1 MKCYLNKEK
10 KYAIKKISLNG
21 RIVMNEQWKTIICDF
36 LKLKSIEAF
45 HIDVFFNGKEY
56 MRDIAEAFYEN
67 NTLTSFTVRNSV
79 RHERDVFVDV
89 LNELLYEKNIPR
101 KEVFTKIRLYK
112 LL

>member
-1 MKCYLNKEK
+1 
-10 KYAIKKISLNG
+10 
-21 RIVMNEQWKTIICDF
+21 MNEQWKTIICDF

-45 HIDVFFNGKEY
+45 HIDVFFNGTEY

-89 LNELLYEKNIPR
+89 LKELLYEKNIPR